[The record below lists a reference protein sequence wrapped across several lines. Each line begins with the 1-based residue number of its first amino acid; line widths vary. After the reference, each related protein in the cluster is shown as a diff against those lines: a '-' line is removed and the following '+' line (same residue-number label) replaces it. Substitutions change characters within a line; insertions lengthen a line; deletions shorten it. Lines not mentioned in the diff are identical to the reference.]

1 MKKFNI
7 AIDGPAGAGKSTIA
21 RLVANALGFVY
32 VDTGAMYRA
41 ITWKM
46 LQQNLIPDQAE
57 AVIELARQT
66 KIELIPNEDG
76 QQVFVDGN
84 PVTNQLRKPEVNFY
98 VSAVSGIGPVREVL
112 VAMQKELAAQKGV
125 VMDGRDIGTKVL
137 PDAEV
142 KIFLT
147 ASREK
152 RAQRRL
158 QEMQEA
164 GMETT
169 FEQLVEDIARRDRLD
184 EQREISPLVRA
195 EDAVLLDSTE
205 LSIEQVVD
213 RILDLCKANVGGG
226 K

>member
-21 RLVANALGFVY
+21 RLVANALGFIY

-46 LQQNLIPDQAE
+46 LQQNLTPDQEE

-76 QQVFVDGN
+76 QQVLVDGN
-84 PVTNQLRKPEVNFY
+84 LVTDEIRKPEVNFH
-98 VSAVSGIGPVREVL
+98 VSAVSSIGPVREVL
-112 VAMQKELAAQKGV
+112 VAKQKELAVQKGV

-137 PDAEV
+137 PDAEI

-169 FEQLVEDIARRDRLD
+169 FEQLVEDMARRDRLD

-205 LSIEQVVD
+205 LTIEQVVD
-213 RILDLCKANVGGG
+213 RILDLCKTNVGGG
-226 K
+226 N